1 MTVIELAQM
10 GGVFA
15 LLVFCHFVVD
25 WLFQSH
31 DEAMKKSVDSFV
43 RARHCLIYTFGFVP
57 LLWALKLNL
66 IELSASVV
74 ILFVSHFFEDT
85 YYPVMLWVKHVRR
98 PPEFRDMTIEHFPRT
113 LTDKEAFIKWFS
125 TPLGK
130 IIGIVVDQLIHITF
144 LLPIA
149 YFAV

>member
-1 MTVIELAQM
+1 MTVIDLAKM

-31 DEAMKKSVDSFV
+31 DEAMKKSHDAWV
-43 RARHCLIYTFGFVP
+43 RAIHCIVYTTGFIP
-57 LLWALKLNL
+57 LMILLRLNL
-66 IELSASVV
+66 VEFIASLT

-85 YYPVMLWVKHVRR
+85 YYPVFLWVKYVRR
-98 PPEFRDMTIEHFPRT
+98 PPEFRSP
-113 LTDKEAFIKWFS
+113 LYPTDREAFLAWFS

-130 IIGIVVDQLIHITF
+130 IIGIVVDQLVHIGF